1 MDYLLHY
8 GIKGQ
13 KHGVRRWQ
21 YQDGS
26 LTPEGY
32 PHYGYKGPR
41 SRAKQKAYAKI
52 EQLYDKASKTDGFK
66 NSMNMYAQSNM
77 EWSEGNIE
85 QFKELYTDTDDDVA
99 DIDLFN
105 SVRRGLNEKD
115 DAELMKYN
123 YKLHR
128 NGEDRDYILSLRKY
142 MPSFDDLLNNEDMQK
157 SIELGQNFSKF
168 YNAADDIYES
178 MNRTDKMMLSRYGID
193 MEDAMLAVSKGAA
206 FLEYE
211 KDTPVSFL
219 YLQDYNNVVIGTRE
233 GYRNK
238 GYASKNVEKAKEWLE
253 NSGVKNASLEWES
266 LEENKASQRL
276 AEKSGFY
283 RTEDF
288 DGYNTVSY
296 RYSGKK

>member
-1 MDYLLHY
+1 LDYLLHY

-21 YQDGS
+21 YKDGS

-41 SRAKQKAYAKI
+41 NRVKQKAYAKI
-52 EQLYDKASKTDGFK
+52 DGLYDKASRTKEFK
-66 NSMNMYAQSNM
+66 DSIKDYALRNM
-77 EWSEGNIE
+77 EWSNGNV
-85 QFKELYTDTDDDVA
+85 KEFREIYNDDSDDVVDEQLHWA
-99 DIDLFN
+99 
-105 SVRRGLNEKD
+105 VRRGLTAKD
-115 DAELMKYN
+115 GRELTKQSQ
-123 YKLHR
+123 KLHLH
-128 NGEDRDYILSLRKY
+128 GEDRDYVLSLRKY
-142 MPSFDDLLNNEDMQK
+142 LPSIDELLNDKEMQN
-157 SIELGQNFSKF
+157 SIELGKNFSNF
-168 YNAADDIYES
+168 YNAANDIYKS
-178 MNRTDKMMLSRYGID
+178 MTETDKRMLGQYVND
-193 MEDAMLAVSKGAA
+193 PDHVMDAIQAGSA

-211 KDTPVSFL
+211 KDIPVSFL
-219 YLQDYNNVVIGTRE
+219 YLEDNNVVVGTRE

-253 NSGVKNASLEWES
+253 NSGVKDASLEWEA
-266 LEENKASQRL
+266 LKENKASQRL

-296 RYSGKK
+296 RYSSKK